1 LLIAQRFRVHDFNGG
16 FAVTPISKHLIAK
29 GSIAGLACLLLAGP
43 AAAQSA
49 GEKTG
54 VNSAL
59 GISPTTA
66 DFVKEVAISDMFEIA
81 ASKVAQ
87 DKGNAPEKTFASQM
101 VTDHTKTSADLK
113 GLVSGGKVKAEV
125 PSALDSAHQGKLD
138 KLKGESGKDF
148 SSDFDSI
155 QVSAHKDAV
164 SLFERYAKGGDNA
177 DLKNWAG
184 KTLPALKHHLEMAQ
198 DLNKSK

>member
-1 LLIAQRFRVHDFNGG
+1 MKRSIIALG
-16 FAVTPISKHLIAK
+16 
-29 GSIAGLACLLLAGP
+29 CLLLAGP
-43 AAAQSA
+43 VFAQSA

-66 DFVKEVAISDMFEIA
+66 DFVKEVAISDMFEIES
-81 ASKVAQ
+81 SKLAQ
-87 DKGNAPEKTFASQM
+87 DKGNAPEKKFASQM
-101 VTDHTKTSADLK
+101 ITDHTKTSTELK
-113 GLVSGGKVKAEV
+113 GLVDSGKGKAEL
-125 PSALDSAHQGKLD
+125 PTALDSSHQSKLD

-148 SSDFDSI
+148 SSDFDSM

-164 SLFERYAKGGDNA
+164 SLFQRYAKGGDNA

-184 KTLPALKHHLEMAQ
+184 KTLPTLQHHLKMAE
-198 DLNKSK
+198 DLRKKK